1 MNQEQS
7 IVILTLWNNV
17 AESEGGVIDENDED
31 FPIIRASGLA
41 VSPHYGGSLGSTLS
55 TVILVNPQI
64 PEAENLKNWRQKN
77 LKLITEAVS
86 AKDHF
91 THSDSFLDV
100 PTNKICAIADV
111 VADNRVDKFLVRVQ
125 AMVTDPDQKF
135 FYMSCEKCFSGV
147 DADFDYPYT
156 CTSCKEFTHAKPRE
170 KILFS
175 IFDGSGSLDVTAFG
189 KHSTELTGMSASTC
203 MELYNEGAPFPL
215 ESINQSLSGQHYIM
229 KIRKMERYMGDSMHH
244 QYVVLNMLL
253 HKAMDNLGCST
264 AITDA
269 TLSVSKELFP
279 PGT

>member
-17 AESEGGVIDENDED
+17 TESEGGVIDENDED
-31 FPIIRASGLA
+31 FPIIRASNRK
-41 VSPHYGGSLGSTLS
+41 S
-55 TVILVNPQI
+55 
-64 PEAENLKNWRQKN
+64 QK
-77 LKLITEAVS
+77 LAVS

-91 THSDSFLDV
+91 THSDSLLDV

-156 CTSCKEFTHAKPRE
+156 CASWKEFTHAKPRE
-170 KILFS
+170 KILFN

-189 KHSTELTGMSASTC
+189 KHSTELTGMSASSC
-203 MELYNEGAPFPL
+203 MELYNGAPFPL
-215 ESINQSLSGQHYIM
+215 ESINRSLSGQHYIM
-229 KIRKMERYMGDSMHH
+229 KIRKRERYMGDSMHH
-244 QYVVLNMLL
+244 QYVVLNMLF
-253 HKAMDNLGCST
+253 HKPMDNVGCST

-269 TLSVSKELFP
+269 TLSVSRELFP
-279 PGT
+279 PGTYTNPNNLCKHVTFLV